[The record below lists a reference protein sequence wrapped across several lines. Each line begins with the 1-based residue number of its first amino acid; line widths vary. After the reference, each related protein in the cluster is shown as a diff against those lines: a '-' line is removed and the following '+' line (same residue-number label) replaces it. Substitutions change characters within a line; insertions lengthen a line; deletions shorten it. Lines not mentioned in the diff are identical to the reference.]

1 MKAEDTLNYNLK
13 KYAGYREFIEV
24 DENYEIPDDLSYME
38 EFIKTPEARKWLV
51 SLLLNCRNIERVK
64 SILKVRFG
72 SRTLAARIDRTRVIE
87 MLKNIWIMECL

>member
-1 MKAEDTLNYNLK
+1 MAEEIFIIESKTLTK
-13 KYAGYREFIEV
+13 FEA

-64 SILKVRFG
+64 DILKVRFG
-72 SRTLAARIDRTRVIE
+72 SRTLTSRTDRSRVIE

>member
-13 KYAGYREFIEV
+13 KYAGYREFIEA

-38 EFIKTPEARKWLV
+38 EFIRTPEARKWLA

-64 SILKVRFG
+64 NILKVRFEN
-72 SRTLAARIDRTRVIE
+72 RTLAARTDRTRVVE

>member
-13 KYAGYREFIEV
+13 KYASYKDFIEA
-24 DENYEIPDDLSYME
+24 DENYEIPEDLSYME

-51 SLLLNCRNIERVK
+51 SLLLNCRNTERVK
-64 SILKVRFG
+64 DILKVRFG
-72 SRTLAARIDRTRVIE
+72 SRTLAARTDRSRVIE

>member
-13 KYAGYREFIEV
+13 KYAGYREYIEV
-24 DENYEIPDDLSYME
+24 DENYQIPDDLSYME

-64 SILKVRFG
+64 SILKVRFEK
-72 SRTLAARIDRTRVIE
+72 RTLAARIDRTRVIE

>member
-1 MKAEDTLNYNLK
+1 MKAEDTLNYNMK
-13 KYAGYREFIEV
+13 KYSGYKDFIEA
-24 DENYEIPDDLSYME
+24 DENFEIPNDLSYME
-38 EFIKTPEARKWLV
+38 EVIKTPEERKWLV

-72 SRTLAARIDRTRVIE
+72 SRTLASRTDKSRIIE

>member
-1 MKAEDTLNYNLK
+1 MKAEDTLNYNMK
-13 KYAGYREFIEV
+13 KYSGYKDFIEA
-24 DENYEIPDDLSYME
+24 DENFEIPNDLSYME

-72 SRTLAARIDRTRVIE
+72 SRTLAARIDTSRIIE